1 VIESELPDARRFFA
15 TAMACEAAL
24 VLVALGL
31 GWFSK
36 RPPLAQI
43 DWTVQ
48 SVGYGLSA
56 SLPLIGGLVLIT
68 RYPLGPLK
76 ALDEVVRQFLV
87 PLFRPARVWQLF
99 LISALAGIGE
109 EFLFRGVLQA
119 GVEQFSGAPWLAL
132 AVASLLFGLAHP
144 ITTTYAVLA
153 AAIGVYL
160 GWLWLATGNL
170 LVPIVTHGAYDFVAL
185 LYLLRR
191 RDSQKQP
198 AGDKS

>member
-1 VIESELPDARRFFA
+1 MEPELPDARRLVAAALAF
-15 TAMACEAAL
+15 EAAL

-31 GWFSK
+31 GWFLN

-48 SVGYGLSA
+48 SVGHGLLA
-56 SLPLIGGLVLIT
+56 TLPLIAGLVLIT

-87 PLFRPARVWQLF
+87 PLFRPARLWQLF

-109 EFLFRGVLQA
+109 EFLFRGVFQA
-119 GVEQFSGAPWLAL
+119 GLEQFSGSQWLAL

-144 ITTTYAVLA
+144 ITVTYLVLA
-153 AAIGVYL
+153 SLIGVYL
-160 GWLWLATGNL
+160 GWLWLATDNL
-170 LVPIVTHGAYDFVAL
+170 LVPIITHGAYDFVAL
-185 LYLLRR
+185 VYLIRR
-191 RDSQKQP
+191 TTAP
-198 AGDKS
+198 AVG